1 MNKNR
6 LILHGLAL
14 CSTLM
19 FLAFQLY
26 DPAVLREQV
35 EAKTLDLRQYLRN
48 RMTKPAPP
56 EDILIVTV
64 DEHSIAEV
72 GRWPWSRTVIAGLI
86 NTISSGA
93 PKAIGV
99 DILFS
104 EPEGKGPDEALG
116 RAISE
121 AGNVVL
127 ATGFLVFADTGER
140 MKTVKPD
147 YLWEHAFMEVK
158 GTKDIPWK
166 RWVLNADSVLAPV
179 APIASGAEIG
189 SVYTQPDLDGVL
201 RWEILALQYDGDFYP
216 SMPLQVVRIAKGL
229 KPQDMAVLG
238 GTGIKLGA
246 ETIPTDLGMRILLNY
261 RGGAGSFRY
270 IPAADLMKGRVSPS
284 VFKDRIVLLGTSAL
298 ATYDQKVTPLSA
310 NMPGVEKNATVIDNI
325 IHRSYLTRSPG
336 VIEMVITV
344 LTAVILSI
352 ITQRTRALVG
362 VSFALLLIAGYIGFS
377 FYMLEAR
384 GVWLN
389 VIYPV
394 GNMGL
399 IFVSQ
404 GAARFFLEELKARHI
419 RHMFSSYVS
428 PKVVEAL
435 IENPEK
441 AKLGGDKKELTVLFS
456 DVAGFTSISEKLDP
470 AEVVAL
476 LNEYFKS
483 MTDVIFRWDGTFDKI
498 VGDEI
503 MAFWGAPVD
512 QPDHPERAVRCAL
525 DMLNKLEVLREK
537 WRAEGR
543 PLIQMG
549 IGINTGPMLV
559 GNIGA
564 EDKKMDYTVMG
575 DSVNAGA
582 RVEALTRSYNA
593 KILIT
598 EATYEKIRP
607 QVEAGHFG
615 HTKFECRGE
624 VKVKGKEILFQVYE
638 VYDTEAK
645 WDHTFDGT
653 GSDTK

>member
-1 MNKNR
+1 M
-6 LILHGLAL
+6 A
-14 CSTLM
+14 
-19 FLAFQLY
+19 
-26 DPAVLREQV
+26 D
-35 EAKTLDLRQYLRN
+35 
-48 RMTKPAPP
+48 
-56 EDILIVTV
+56 
-64 DEHSIAEV
+64 
-72 GRWPWSRTVIAGLI
+72 LI
-86 NTISSGA
+86 NTISSGP

-127 ATGFLVFADTGER
+127 ATGFLVFAETGER
-140 MKTVKPD
+140 MNTVKPD

-179 APIASGAEIG
+179 APVASGAEIG
-189 SVYTQPDLDGVL
+189 SVYTQPDRDGVL

-229 KPQDMAVLG
+229 KPEEMSVQG

-246 ETIPTDLGMRILLNY
+246 EMIPTDFGMRILLNY
-261 RGGAGSFRY
+261 RSGRGGAGGFRY
-270 IPAADLMKGRVSPS
+270 IPAADLLKGRVSPS
-284 VFKDRIVLLGTSAL
+284 IFKDRIVLLGTSAL
-298 ATYDQKVTPLSA
+298 ATYDQKVTPLSS

-325 IHRSYLTRSPG
+325 INRTYLTRSPG

-362 VSFALLLIAGYIGFS
+362 VTFALLLIAGYIGFA

-404 GAARFFLEELKARHI
+404 GAARFFLEELKARNI
-419 RHMFSSYVS
+419 RQMFSSYVS

-441 AKLGGDKKELTVLFS
+441 AEARGRQEGTHGAFLRRCGLYEHLG
-456 DVAGFTSISEKLDP
+456 
-470 AEVVAL
+470 
-476 LNEYFKS
+476 
-483 MTDVIFRWDGTFDKI
+483 
-498 VGDEI
+498 
-503 MAFWGAPVD
+503 
-512 QPDHPERAVRCAL
+512 
-525 DMLNKLEVLREK
+525 
-537 WRAEGR
+537 
-543 PLIQMG
+543 
-549 IGINTGPMLV
+549 
-559 GNIGA
+559 
-564 EDKKMDYTVMG
+564 
-575 DSVNAGA
+575 
-582 RVEALTRSYNA
+582 
-593 KILIT
+593 
-598 EATYEKIRP
+598 
-607 QVEAGHFG
+607 EAGPG
-615 HTKFECRGE
+615 RGRRR
-624 VKVKGKEILFQVYE
+624 F
-638 VYDTEAK
+638 
-645 WDHTFDGT
+645 
-653 GSDTK
+653 